1 MTAEN
6 LFEHFFQKIYK
17 TVARFEKIH
26 YLCQCFLKNKQP
38 SQELNKLL
46 NMSVLTSGQTIGSY
60 RIQSLIK
67 QNEYT
72 ETYKAVNENDNPYF
86 LKLYILKTTPAKIID
101 ADSHEV
107 TEIVLL
113 RKMKH
118 PNLVSYITDGKI
130 TTDYGECHYVV
141 TNYFTGEVLADKI
154 SREGKISPE
163 KAMEIFSGIIDGLKA
178 LHDANIC
185 HNDITPS
192 NIMLSDSMNGVPEI
206 IDMGH
211 ASKACKGT
219 IPFDVMDLDVRY
231 CASANS
237 AGIFDERTDIFSA
250 FCVLY
255 TMLTGCAPWESI
267 DIMSSTFAQTML
279 KMKRLR
285 IDNPID
291 VNTLPI
297 DDKLKF
303 IIGKGLSVNINSGY
317 QNIDELRT
325 DLKGE
330 TPQNRSHE
338 GRSQSGGRSQSNPSQ
353 KQEEDP
359 TAIDVVTKKGNG
371 HGFDDIAGM
380 HDLKEMLQ
388 QKVIFVLQNKELA
401 EEYKLTPPNGMLLY
415 GPPGCGKTFF
425 AEKFAEQTAFN
436 FILVKSSDLAS
447 VYVHGS
453 QEKIGKLFKQ
463 AEEQAPTV
471 LCFDEF
477 DAFVPN
483 RSAPGSSY
491 VSSEVN
497 EFLSQLNNCS
507 SRGIFVVA
515 TTNRPDMI
523 DPAILRTGRLDK
535 QIYVPLP
542 DHDARREMFSL
553 YLKGRPFEETAM
565 DLDKLSDLTEG
576 YIASDI
582 AFIVNDAAMTAAFTH
597 AKITQELIEKT
608 IHETR
613 PSISQEL
620 MQSYEFLRA
629 KMEGVERSNA
639 LPRIGFKK

>member
-1 MTAEN
+1 MSI
-6 LFEHFFQKIYK
+6 LK
-17 TVARFEKIH
+17 TGDI
-26 YLCQCFLKNKQP
+26 
-38 SQELNKLL
+38 
-46 NMSVLTSGQTIGSY
+46 IGSY
-60 RIQSLIK
+60 TVQSLIK

-72 ETYKAVNENDNPYF
+72 ETYKAVNENNNPYF
-86 LKLYILKTTPAKIID
+86 LKLYILKKTPSKLLD

-107 TEIVLL
+107 MEIVLL
-113 RKMKH
+113 RKMQH
-118 PNLVSYITDGKI
+118 PNLVSYIADGKL
-130 TTDYGECHYVV
+130 DSEFGECHYVV

-154 SREGKISPE
+154 AREGKLDPE
-163 KAMEIFSGIIDGLKA
+163 KAMAIFKGIIDGLKA
-178 LHDANIC
+178 LHDADIC

-192 NIMLSDSMNGVPEI
+192 NIMLSDSMNGTPEI

-219 IPFDVMDLDVRY
+219 IPFDTVDLDTRY

-237 AGIFDERTDIFSA
+237 AGIFDERTDLFSA

-255 TMLTGCAPWESI
+255 TMLTGNAPWDSENTNAP
-267 DIMSSTFAQTML
+267 TFAQAIL
-279 KMKRLR
+279 KMKRYR
-285 IDNPID
+285 IDNPVD
-291 VNTLPI
+291 VSPLPV
-297 DDKLKF
+297 DDKMKY
-303 IIGKGLSVNINSGY
+303 IINKGLSVTITAGY
-317 QNIDELRT
+317 QSVEELHCELT
-325 DLKGE
+325 GE
-330 TPQNRSHE
+330 APQDHSRDNRSH
-338 GRSQSGGRSQSNPSQ
+338 SGGRSQSSPSQ

-359 TAIDVVTKKGNG
+359 TAIGVVIKKGNG

-380 HDLKEMLQ
+380 YELKEMLQ

-463 AEEQAPTV
+463 AEESAPTV

-507 SRGIFVVA
+507 ARGIFVVA

-542 DHDARREMFSL
+542 DHDARREMFAL
-553 YLKGRPFEETAM
+553 YLKGRPFDEEHM
-565 DLDKLSDLTEG
+565 DLDHLSELTEG

-597 AKITQELIEKT
+597 VKITQELLEKT
-608 IHETR
+608 IRETR
-613 PSISQEL
+613 PSISPEL
-620 MQSYEFLRA
+620 MQSYEYLRA